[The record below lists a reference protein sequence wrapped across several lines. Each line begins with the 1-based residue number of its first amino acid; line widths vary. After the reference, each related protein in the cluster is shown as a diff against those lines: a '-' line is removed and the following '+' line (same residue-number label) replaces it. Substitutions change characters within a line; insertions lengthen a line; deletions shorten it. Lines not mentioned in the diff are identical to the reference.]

1 MKHGLGVAFVLALC
15 IGFVVSAERGR
26 SYLDKP
32 MPLTWAV
39 DSVFSERR
47 DDRGSQWWLSFDDEL
62 LDSLINVGMRN
73 SATVAEAAHNIAI
86 ARAALGAAR
95 SAYYPQI
102 DVGLGWNKSQTAGN
116 PLVQEHYW
124 LGGVTASWEIDLFG
138 KITAQSKQK
147 GAEVKVS
154 IAEYEGVLL
163 SLQAEIATTYV
174 QLRMWQLQLDVALQ
188 HIERQLKI
196 VKITEARY
204 EAMLAS
210 MLDVAQ
216 AKTVYY
222 STYATTTQLRTSI
235 ATAVNALAL
244 LVGDY
249 PDALAGRLAVVAQM
263 PEYHQIVSLGVPMD
277 LLRNRPDVVEAERKI
292 EAMALSLGIA
302 RKDWLPTL
310 TLTGEISTQGRNL
323 NDMFKR
329 HSYSYEIAPKLSWT
343 MFDGFAR
350 KYNTTEARYQMES
363 AVESYNLAVMTAVQD
378 VDNAIVTYTNA
389 LRYISDIETVVEYS
403 RQAEELSIDRYKQGL
418 TDMTSV
424 ANAQMSYLEYQTTL
438 ISAQGQ
444 AAVALVT
451 LYKALGG
458 KVM

>member
-1 MKHGLGVAFVLALC
+1 MVLVLC
-15 IGFVVSAERGR
+15 LGFVVSANSGR

-47 DDRGSQWWLSFDDEL
+47 DDYGRQWWLSFDDSL
-62 LDSLINVGMRN
+62 LDSLIEVGMRN
-73 SATVAEAAHNIAI
+73 SATVAEAAHRISI
-86 ARAALGAAR
+86 ARAAQGAVRAG
-95 SAYYPQI
+95 YYPQI
-102 DVGLGWNKSQTAGN
+102 DVSIGWTKSQTAGT
-116 PLVQEHYW
+116 PLTRERYW
-124 LGGVTASWEIDLFG
+124 LGGVSASWEIDLFG

-154 IAEYEGVLL
+154 MAEYDGVML

-174 QLRMWQLQLDVALQ
+174 QLRMWQLQLEVAMQ
-188 HIERQLKI
+188 HIERQMKI

-235 ATAVNALAL
+235 STAINQLAL

-249 PDALAGRLAVVAQM
+249 PEQLVARLSEVGQM
-263 PEYHQIVSLGVPMD
+263 PEYQQIVSLGVPMD
-277 LLRNRPDVVEAERKI
+277 LLRNRPDVVEAERTI

-310 TLTGEISTQGRNL
+310 TLTGEISTQGHNI
-323 NDMFKR
+323 NDTFKR

-350 KYNTTEARYQMES
+350 KYNTAEARYQMES

-378 VDNAIVTYTNA
+378 VDNAIVSYTNA
-389 LRYISDIETVVEYS
+389 LRYISDVEQVVEYS
-403 RQAEELSIDRYKQGL
+403 QRAEELSIDRYKQGL
-418 TDMTSV
+418 TDFTSV

-444 AAVALVT
+444 AAVALIN

-458 KVM
+458 EVM

>member
-1 MKHGLGVAFVLALC
+1 
-15 IGFVVSAERGR
+15 
-26 SYLDKP
+26 

-39 DSVFSERR
+39 DSVFSERKSGYEQR
-47 DDRGSQWWLSFDDEL
+47 WWQALDDYL
-62 LDSLINVGMRN
+62 LDSLIEVGMRN
-73 SATVAEAAHNIAI
+73 SATVAEAAHRISI
-86 ARAALGAAR
+86 ARAALGASRA
-95 SAYYPQI
+95 AYYPQF
-102 DVGLGWNKSQTAGN
+102 DVSFGWNKSQTAGS
-116 PLVQEHYW
+116 PLVRESYW
-124 LGGVTASWEIDLFG
+124 LGGVTASWELDLFG
-138 KITAQSKQK
+138 KITAQTKQK

-154 IAEYEGVLL
+154 MAEYDGVLL

-188 HIERQLKI
+188 HIERQLQV

-235 ATAVNALAL
+235 STAINSLAL

-249 PDALAGRLAVVAQM
+249 PVALAVRLSEVADMPRYQQVVS
-263 PEYHQIVSLGVPMD
+263 VGVPMD
-277 LLRNRPDVVEAERKI
+277 LLRNRPDVVEAERTI

-310 TLTGEISTQGRNL
+310 TLTGEFMTQGRSV
-323 NDMFKR
+323 NDMFKH

-343 MFDGFAR
+343 LFDGFAR
-350 KYNTTEARYQMES
+350 CYNTAEARFQLES
-363 AVESYNLAVMTAVQD
+363 AVESYNLTVMTAVQD
-378 VDNAIVTYTNA
+378 VDNAIVTYSNA
-389 LRYISDIETVVEYS
+389 LRYISDIENVVESS
-403 RQAEELSIDRYKQGL
+403 RRAEELSVDRYKQGL
-418 TDMTSV
+418 TSFTAV

-444 AAVALVT
+444 AAIALID

-458 KVM
+458 DVK